1 MTMSEELL
9 KALAVRQRFVEN
21 WSVTCGVGGSLQ
33 KGYTLDVRV
42 RDERALTE
50 LPAEFE
56 EMPVIVQIQPLP
68 AGIGAELT

>member
-1 MTMSEELL
+1 MSEKFL

-21 WSVTCGVGGSLQ
+21 WPVTCGIGGSPQ
-33 KGYTLDVRV
+33 KGYILDVRV

-56 EMPVIVQIQPLP
+56 EMPVIVQVQPLP
-68 AGIGAELT
+68 AGVGD